1 MAVKKGERV
10 MGDKKSK
17 VWLISIG
24 LILFIIATLL
34 TLTKRR
40 DKDVY
45 MGKLK
50 LAYEGYIEGIEFGI
64 GSSGIEVAKKWGD
77 PMESDYFAGAFI

>member
-10 MGDKKSK
+10 MGYKKSK

-24 LILFIIATLL
+24 LILFIIATIL
-34 TLTKRR
+34 TFTKRQ

-64 GSSGIEVAKKWGD
+64 GSSGMEVAKKWGA